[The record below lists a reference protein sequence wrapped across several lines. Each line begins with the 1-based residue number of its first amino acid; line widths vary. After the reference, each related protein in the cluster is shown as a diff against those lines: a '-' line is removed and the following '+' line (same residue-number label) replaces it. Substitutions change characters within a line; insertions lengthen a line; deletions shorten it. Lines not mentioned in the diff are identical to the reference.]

1 MIQMKKHYK
10 NEKLMRFLTILGALV
25 GLAYL
30 IIGITGYGTQFR
42 IFPIN
47 LGIHIIVWFIVGLVV
62 VVITLLVGVKPND
75 PLPFHWLTL
84 FVLAILLVIFAD
96 ILAGVLL
103 LIAFLI
109 GLIEDL

>member
-1 MIQMKKHYK
+1 MKKHYK

-30 IIGITGYGTQFR
+30 ILRLTGNTQWQ
-42 IFPIN
+42 IFPID
-47 LGIHIIVWFIVGLVV
+47 LGLHIFVNAIIGIVIIILTLIVG
-62 VVITLLVGVKPND
+62 IRPNE
-75 PLPFHWLTL
+75 PIPFHWLVL
-84 FVLAILLVIFAD
+84 FIFGILLAIFVD

-103 LIAFLI
+103 IIAFLI